1 MLGLLKL
8 LFRDTRSRQP
18 APHPAV
24 RAEPPPPPRE
34 RTAADAIADAE
45 ERMKRLPPDRAQ
57 LIRQAMAIHRATR
70 ETTFANLSDEE
81 RAKLQHIAEKTFL
94 GGGGKG

>member
-1 MLGLLKL
+1 MLGLLKS
-8 LFRDTRSRQP
+8 LFRDTRPRQT
-18 APHPAV
+18 ATPAV
-24 RAEPPPPPRE
+24 RAEPPQPRE
-34 RTAADAIADAE
+34 RTAADAIAEAE

-70 ETTFANLSDEE
+70 ESTFANVSDED
-81 RAKLQHIAEKTFL
+81 RAKLQRIAEKAFL